1 MQNTITNDMGITVQ
15 YIVRE
20 SGKGYWFTVFDG
32 RPSLGYTTQEKAE
45 QSAREC
51 REIRRE
57 KLKTQTNQP

>member
-1 MQNTITNDMGITVQ
+1 MQNTITDDMGVTVKQITQ
-15 YIVRE
+15 P
-20 SGKGYWFTVFDG
+20 SGNTYWFTVFDG
-32 RPSLGYTTQEKAE
+32 RPSFGYGTKEKAE